1 MHKNKKNM
9 KIAKEDI
16 VTRFNEYNKKY
27 FDGILP
33 PCKCHVIKEKE
44 HTPLGLYN
52 PIERKGKLICH
63 IWIASN
69 VDWNE
74 EDLREVI
81 VHEMIHHYVRTIEG
95 HKGGLFGHNW
105 RFKRQCKRLKD
116 DYGLIIN
123 TTSYNICRI
132 GQKKPTNS
140 FQRFRRFIG
149 F

>member
-1 MHKNKKNM
+1 M
-9 KIAKEDI
+9 KITKEDI
-16 VTRFNEYNKKY
+16 ITRFNEYNKKY

-33 PCKCHVIKEKE
+33 TCKCHVIMKKE

-52 PIERKGKLICH
+52 SIERKGKLIGH

-81 VHEMIHHYVRTIEG
+81 VHEMIHHYVRMIEG

-123 TTSYNICRI
+123 TTSYNICSI

>member
-1 MHKNKKNM
+1 M
-9 KIAKEDI
+9 KITKEDI

-33 PCKCHVIKEKE
+33 SCKCHVIREKE

-52 PIERKGKLICH
+52 PIERKGKLIGH

-81 VHEMIHHYVRTIEG
+81 VHEMIHHYVRMIEG
-95 HKGGLFGHNW
+95 YKGGLFGHNL

>member
-1 MHKNKKNM
+1 M
-9 KIAKEDI
+9 KITKEDI
-16 VTRFNEYNKKY
+16 ITRFNEYNKKY

-33 PCKCHVIKEKE
+33 TCKCHVIMKKE

-52 PIERKGKLICH
+52 SIERKGKLIGH

-81 VHEMIHHYVRTIEG
+81 VHEMIHHYVRMIEG
-95 HKGGLFGHNW
+95 YKGGLFGHNL

>member
-1 MHKNKKNM
+1 M

-52 PIERKGKLICH
+52 PIERKGKLIGH

-81 VHEMIHHYVRTIEG
+81 VHEMIHYYVRMIEG

-123 TTSYNICRI
+123 TASYNICRI

>member
-1 MHKNKKNM
+1 M
-9 KIAKEDI
+9 KITKEDI
-16 VTRFNEYNKKY
+16 ITRFNEYNKKY

-33 PCKCHVIKEKE
+33 PCKCHVIMKKE
-44 HTPLGLYN
+44 HTPLGFYN
-52 PIERKGKLICH
+52 PIERKGKLIGH

-74 EDLREVI
+74 EDSREVI
-81 VHEMIHHYVRTIEG
+81 VHEMIHHYVRMIEG

-149 F
+149 Y

>member
-1 MHKNKKNM
+1 M
-9 KIAKEDI
+9 KITKEDI
-16 VTRFNEYNKKY
+16 ITRFNEYNKKY

-33 PCKCHVIKEKE
+33 PCKCHVIMKKE
-44 HTPLGLYN
+44 HTPLGFYN
-52 PIERKGKLICH
+52 TIERKCKLIGN

-81 VHEMIHHYVRTIEG
+81 VHEMIHHYVRMIEG
-95 HKGGLFGHNW
+95 HTGGVFGHNC
-105 RFKRQCKRLKD
+105 RVKRQCKRIKD
-116 DYGLIIN
+116 DYGLTIN
-123 TTSYNICRI
+123 TISYNICRI

-140 FQRFRRFIG
+140 FQRFRRLIG

>member
-1 MHKNKKNM
+1 M
-9 KIAKEDI
+9 KITKEDI
-16 VTRFNEYNKKY
+16 ITRFNEYNKKY

-33 PCKCHVIKEKE
+33 PCKCHVIIKKE
-44 HTPLGLYN
+44 HTPLGFYN
-52 PIERKGKLICH
+52 PIERKGKLIGN

-81 VHEMIHHYVRTIEG
+81 VHEMIHHYVRMIEG

-116 DYGLIIN
+116 DYGLTIN
-123 TTSYNICRI
+123 TISYNICRI

-140 FQRFRRFIG
+140 FQRFRRLIG

>member
-1 MHKNKKNM
+1 M
-9 KIAKEDI
+9 KITKEDI

-33 PCKCHVIKEKE
+33 TCKCHVIREKE

-52 PIERKGKLICH
+52 PIERKGKLIGH

-81 VHEMIHHYVRTIEG
+81 VHEMIHHYVRMIEG
-95 HKGGLFGHNW
+95 YKGGLFGHNL

>member
-1 MHKNKKNM
+1 M

-52 PIERKGKLICH
+52 PIERKGKLIGH

-81 VHEMIHHYVRTIEG
+81 VHEMIHHYVRMFEG
-95 HKGGLFGHNW
+95 PKGGLFGKKC

>member
-1 MHKNKKNM
+1 M
-9 KIAKEDI
+9 KITKEDI

-33 PCKCHVIKEKE
+33 PCKCHVIMKKE
-44 HTPLGLYN
+44 HTPLGFYN
-52 PIERKGKLICH
+52 SIERKGKLIGH

-81 VHEMIHHYVRTIEG
+81 VHEMIHHYVRIIEG

-116 DYGLIIN
+116 DYGIIIN

-140 FQRFRRFIG
+140 FQRFRRFIE

>member
-1 MHKNKKNM
+1 M

-52 PIERKGKLICH
+52 SIERKGKLIGH

-81 VHEMIHHYVRTIEG
+81 VHEMIHHYVRMIEG
-95 HKGGLFGHNW
+95 YKGGLFGHNL

>member
-1 MHKNKKNM
+1 M
-9 KIAKEDI
+9 KITKEDI
-16 VTRFNEYNKKY
+16 ITRFNEYNKKY

-33 PCKCHVIKEKE
+33 PCKCHVIMKKE
-44 HTPLGLYN
+44 HTPLGFYN
-52 PIERKGKLICH
+52 LIERKGKLIGH

-81 VHEMIHHYVRTIEG
+81 VHEMIHHYVRMIEG

-116 DYGLIIN
+116 DYGIIIN
-123 TTSYNICRI
+123 TASYNICRI

-140 FQRFRRFIG
+140 FQRFRRLIG